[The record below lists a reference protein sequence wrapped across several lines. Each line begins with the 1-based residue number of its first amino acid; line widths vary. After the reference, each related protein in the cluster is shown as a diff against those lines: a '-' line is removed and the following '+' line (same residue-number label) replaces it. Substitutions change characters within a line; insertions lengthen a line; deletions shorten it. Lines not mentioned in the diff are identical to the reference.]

1 MIKAVNAYMVM
12 RCTLPMFSSILG
24 LIKEKGNMVRV
35 ISPQYK
41 MVGMKPNSGFHP
53 STKTPLPERCPL
65 NTIMIQQ
72 KEVIEK
78 SVEIKT
84 AKSKHLFFCQK

>member
-1 MIKAVNAYMVM
+1 
-12 RCTLPMFSSILG
+12 
-24 LIKEKGNMVRV
+24 
-35 ISPQYK
+35 